1 MDRVA
6 FGTPRRE
13 QGTER
18 YHNSNWYPLHSSFD
32 EFKGNKK
39 MYTCFQ
45 DIMKC
50 FHKRRYLLSML
61 LFQVLL
67 LGEFA
72 LKNGFSIFEN
82 IAEYIILFVVAI
94 VLGSLL
100 GAIGRKVLKWDE

>member
-72 LKNGFSIFEN
+72 LKNGFSIFE
-82 IAEYIILFVVAI
+82 E
-94 VLGSLL
+94 
-100 GAIGRKVLKWDE
+100 